1 MLQTINLDRG
11 CFACMLGGV
20 DRKTL
25 FMVATEWRGTEHM
38 ADGARTGQILT
49 ADAPARGVGWP

>member
-1 MLQTINLDRG
+1 
-11 CFACMLGGV
+11 MLGGV

-38 ADGARTGQILT
+38 ADGTRTGEILST
-49 ADAPARGVGWP
+49 EAPARGVGWP